1 MKKLGLTALALA
13 ALVLVSCGGEE
24 KKEDKKKDNKEA
36 NKEGDENNME
46 APKEVAM
53 VEMDLSEHGYPL
65 TIQVPEGATFEKGK
79 FDDAI
84 KTPDGKFGITIQT
97 MDWSKEEALGE
108 AKKNDMNKLKEILEE
123 TENGYFIQTEVMGKD
138 DFHMYMS
145 FPAPEDEL
153 YIFQNEK
160 GAMRTKAEATTM
172 FNSLKSIKQK

>member
-1 MKKLGLTALALA
+1 MKKIGLTFIALAS
-13 ALVLVSCGGEE
+13 LVLVSCGGEE
-24 KKEDKKKDNKEA
+24 KSEDKKKDNKEA
-36 NKEGDENNME
+36 SNEGEENVE

-65 TIQVPEGATFEKGK
+65 TIMVPEGATFEKGNYN
-79 FDDAI
+79 DLI
-84 KTPDGKFGITIQT
+84 KTADGKFGITIET
-97 MDWSKEEALGE
+97 MDWGKDEALDE
-108 AKKNDMNKLKEILEE
+108 AKKNDVNKLKEILEE
-123 TENGYFIQTEVMGKD
+123 SENGYFIQTEVMGKD

-172 FNSLKSIKQK
+172 YESLKSIKQK

>member
-1 MKKLGLTALALA
+1 MKKLGLSFLALA

-24 KKEDKKKDNKEA
+24 KKEEKKEA
-36 NKEGDENNME
+36 KKEVASDQGEESIE

-65 TIQVPEGATFEKGK
+65 TIMVPEGATFEKGK

-84 KTPDGKFGITIQT
+84 KTADGKFAITIET
-97 MDWSKEEALGE
+97 MDWAKDEALEE
-108 AKKNDMNKLKEILEE
+108 AKKNDVNKLKEILEE
-123 TENGYFIQTEVMGKD
+123 SENGYFIQTEVMGKD

-145 FPAPEDEL
+145 FPAEEDDL

-172 FNSLKSIKQK
+172 YESLKSIKQK